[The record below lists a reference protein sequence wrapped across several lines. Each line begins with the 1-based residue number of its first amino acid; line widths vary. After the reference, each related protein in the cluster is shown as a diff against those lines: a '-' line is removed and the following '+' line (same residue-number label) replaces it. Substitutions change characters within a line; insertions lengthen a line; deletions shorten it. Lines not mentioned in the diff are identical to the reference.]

1 MFILLIVY
9 LVSCSLSF
17 AAIMLSHFQDQAD
30 KGQDITIGD
39 MLISIFYSITPI
51 WNLLILGVFIYEL
64 TNNKFK
70 KILNIAV
77 FKGYKK

>member
-17 AAIMLSHFQDQAD
+17 AAIMLSYFQDQAD
-30 KGQDITIGD
+30 KGQDITVGD
-39 MLISIFYSITPI
+39 MLISIFHSIIPI
-51 WNLLILGVFIYEL
+51 WNLVLLGVFIFES
-64 TNNKFK
+64 TNNKFR
-70 KILNIAV
+70 KISKIVV